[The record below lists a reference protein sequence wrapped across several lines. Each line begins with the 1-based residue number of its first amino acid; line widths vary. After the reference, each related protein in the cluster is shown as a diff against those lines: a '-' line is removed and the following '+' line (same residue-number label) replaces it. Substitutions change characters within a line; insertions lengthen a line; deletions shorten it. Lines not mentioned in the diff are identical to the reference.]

1 MTYCIAVFR
10 SRSQAID
17 CKNALARA
25 GIWAEITATPAA
37 LRLGCGLSV
46 RFRYSSKRG
55 EKISCCHAVYRAF
68 YRDITGRKKIGGAG
82 VAKNSCAAPAAVLK
96 YRHERKRN
104 SVRT

>member
-37 LRLGCGLSV
+37 
-46 RFRYSSKRG
+46 
-55 EKISCCHAVYRAF
+55 
-68 YRDITGRKKIGGAG
+68 
-82 VAKNSCAAPAAVLK
+82 VLK